1 MRWAP
6 ERDILTDVLD
16 EGDGIPEDKLEA
28 IFDKFH
34 RIHHGDSAQAGTG
47 LGLAICRGFVEILG
61 GRVTAG
67 NRGDRRGAVFTVTFP
82 PDLAAPALPGI
93 SMGV

>member
-1 MRWAP
+1 MLR
-6 ERDILTDVLD
+6 VLD

-47 LGLAICRGFVEILG
+47 LGLAICRGFVEAMG

-93 SMGV
+93 SMGM